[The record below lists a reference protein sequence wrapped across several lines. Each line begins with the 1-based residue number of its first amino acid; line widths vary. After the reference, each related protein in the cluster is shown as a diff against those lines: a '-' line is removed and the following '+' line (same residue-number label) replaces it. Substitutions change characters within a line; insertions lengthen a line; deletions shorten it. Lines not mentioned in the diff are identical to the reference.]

1 MRVGN
6 GMCVGD
12 GMRIGN
18 ARASGDPAMPLHK
31 ARAARPPCPRGQDAM
46 KREHGD
52 QPVAASVPAGP
63 RPVVEEVSDAT
74 YAASVPAGPRPVVE
88 EVSDATYAAS
98 GLAGTSRTRIPLR
111 GSEPHTIGAVAP
123 ARGLENRAP
132 GLRIRPPAV

>member
-1 MRVGN
+1 
-6 GMCVGD
+6 
-12 GMRIGN
+12 
-18 ARASGDPAMPLHK
+18 MPLHK

-52 QPVAASVPAGP
+52 QPV
-63 RPVVEEVSDAT
+63 
-74 YAASVPAGPRPVVE
+74 AASVPAGPRPVVE

>member
-6 GMCVGD
+6 GMRVGD

-18 ARASGDPAMPLHK
+18 ARASGDSAMPLHK
-31 ARAARPPCPRGQDAM
+31 ASA
-46 KREHGD
+46 
-52 QPVAASVPAGP
+52 PAGP

-74 YAASVPAGPRPVVE
+74 C
-88 EVSDATYAAS
+88 AAS

-123 ARGLENRAP
+123 AR
-132 GLRIRPPAV
+132 